1 MFKNSMAYELRFVE
15 MGGLL
20 ANGVDPTGNGGA
32 LPGYGDQ
39 RGVELLMEAEF
50 SFSQAIQIATLNGAK
65 ILGVDDELGSIEP
78 GKIADM
84 VLLQGDLTGDP
95 SIIRNTVIVFK
106 DGVGYDS
113 RTLLDEVR
121 GRVGIN

>member
-1 MFKNSMAYELRFVE
+1 M
-15 MGGLL
+15 
-20 ANGVDPTGNGGA
+20 DPTGRGGA

-39 RGVELLMEAEF
+39 RGVELLVEAEF
-50 SFSQAIQIATLNGAK
+50 TFPQAIQIASLNGAK
-65 ILGVDDELGSIEP
+65 VLGVDDELGSIEV

-84 VLLQGDLTGDP
+84 VLLRGDFTGDP
-95 SIIRNTVIVFK
+95 SIIRNTVTVFR

-113 RTLLDEVR
+113 RALLDEVR